1 MLDAGGWGPG
11 QGKVTARFEP
21 GFATADYELHKQR
34 RTMNRKL
41 DLYLG
46 SFLSILMA
54 IMTLDVLWGVFT
66 RYVMGS
72 QASWTEELARFLLIW
87 IGLLGAAYAS
97 GKRLHLAIDLL
108 PRRLEGKAGRRLQ
121 IFINLTIMLFAATVM
136 VIGGI
141 RYVYIT
147 LTLGQTSPALQ
158 LPMGF
163 VYIIIPVSGLLII
176 YYKAIELMNPARGN
190 LES

>member
-1 MLDAGGWGPG
+1 
-11 QGKVTARFEP
+11 
-21 GFATADYELHKQR
+21 
-34 RTMNRKL
+34 MNRKL